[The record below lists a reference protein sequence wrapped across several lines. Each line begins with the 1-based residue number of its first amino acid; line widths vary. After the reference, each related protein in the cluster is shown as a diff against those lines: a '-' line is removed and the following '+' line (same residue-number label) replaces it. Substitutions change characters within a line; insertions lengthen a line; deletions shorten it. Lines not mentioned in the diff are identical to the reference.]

1 MLKNSNAMA
10 RGVRDLATVTR
21 AAEHMRVDL
30 EASVTAVSSWT
41 ALMPELIKLSV
52 SDPQSSLAL
61 LTATE
66 RMLEEVRAVPSSAP
80 DNDDA
85 DAFGPDADAA
95 DEAQITAAVAR
106 IAAGELTTIPY
117 EVVERL
123 ADGKHRVRAW
133 REHRGMT
140 QAELAKRA
148 TPLLH
153 QLLFE
158 RVWREELHTGLRN
171 QHLLLELHPLGTAFG
186 ADVAFDADRH
196 IGLEGAV
203 VAQPV
208 RVIVDV
214 TEMRIFVGH
223 ADTMGNDGIA
233 IAPISVGDA
242 PCLLRQLAEAKPGSQ

>member
-1 MLKNSNAMA
+1 MQGYWLMLKNSDAMA

-95 DEAQITAAVAR
+95 DEAQIAAAAAR

-148 TPLLH
+148 
-153 QLLFE
+153 
-158 RVWREELHTGLRN
+158 GLT
-171 QHLLLELHPLGTAFG
+171 QG
-186 ADVAFDADRH
+186 
-196 IGLEGAV
+196 
-203 VAQPV
+203 
-208 RVIVDV
+208 
-214 TEMRIFVGH
+214 
-223 ADTMGNDGIA
+223 A
-233 IAPISVGDA
+233 IADIERSRRSPGVNS
-242 PCLLRQLAEAKPGSQ
+242 LRRIAGALKVPAAQLMD